1 MAETADIVVIGAG
14 IVGCSI
20 AYHLAVQAAPKVV
33 VVEKDLICSGSTG
46 KSAGGIR
53 QQFATEV
60 NVRLSVE
67 SLRMFHRMR
76 EELGIDPEFRP
87 VGYLFMAIMEKEL
100 RLFRRQADFLQGY
113 GIPVRT
119 VSPDDIRRIVPY
131 VRLDD
136 IIGGVYCSTDGYAA
150 PYEVTMGYAS
160 AARRLGVKIHE
171 QRVVTG
177 ILKDG
182 DRVAGVE
189 TSQGPIHARVVVN
202 AAGAEGGLVGVMA
215 GVDVPVKPYRRQLFV
230 TGPLPEFGQEPP
242 LTIDY
247 HRNWYFRG
255 EMGGCLFSGPKDDE
269 STFDTNVDWEHLAES
284 VANAVAR
291 VPVLEQAEI
300 KRGWAGSYDL
310 SPDNNAILGAVPELP
325 GFYLATGHSGHGF
338 MHGPATGKLMAE
350 LILTGKTSIDIS
362 ALSLDRFRT
371 GKTVRELMTMHEA

>member
-1 MAETADIVVIGAG
+1 MAETADIVIIGAG

-20 AYHLAVQAAPKVV
+20 AYHLAAQGASKVV

-67 SLRMFHRMR
+67 SLQMFQRMR
-76 EELGIDPEFRP
+76 DELGIDPEFRP
-87 VGYLFMAIMEKEL
+87 VGYLFMATTEKEL
-100 RLFRRQADFLQGY
+100 DLFRRQADFLQGHRV
-113 GIPVRT
+113 PARM

-136 IIGGVYCSTDGYAA
+136 IIGGAYCSTDGYAA

-160 AARRLGVKIHE
+160 AARRRGVTIHE
-171 QRVVTG
+171 QRAVRG

-189 TSQGPIHARVVVN
+189 TSRGPIHARIVVN

-215 GVDVPVKPYRRQLFV
+215 GVDVPVKPYRRQIFV

-284 VANAVAR
+284 VAKAVAR

-371 GKTVRELMTMHEA
+371 GKTVREPMTMHEA

>member
-1 MAETADIVVIGAG
+1 MAETADVIIIGAG

-20 AYHLAVQAAPKVV
+20 AYHLAAQGPPKVI

-67 SLRMFHRMR
+67 SLQMFQRMKD
-76 EELGIDPEFRP
+76 ELGIDPEFRQ
-87 VGYLFMAIMEKEL
+87 VGYLFMATTEKEL
-100 RLFRRQADFLQGY
+100 DLFRRQADFLQGHRV
-113 GIPVRT
+113 PARM
-119 VSPDDIRRIVPY
+119 VSPDDIHRIVPY

-136 IIGGVYCSTDGYAA
+136 IIGGAYCSTDGYAA
-150 PYEVTMGYAS
+150 PYEITMGYAS
-160 AARRLGVKIHE
+160 AARRRGVTIHE
-171 QRVVTG
+171 QRAATG

-182 DRVAGVE
+182 DRIAGVE
-189 TSQGPIHARVVVN
+189 TSRGPIHASIVVN
-202 AAGAEGGLVGVMA
+202 AAGAEGGLVGSMA
-215 GVDVPVKPYRRQLFV
+215 DVDVPVKPYRRQIFV

-284 VANAVAR
+284 VAKAVAR

-371 GKTVRELMTMHEA
+371 GKTVREPMTMHEA

>member
-1 MAETADIVVIGAG
+1 MAETADIVIIGAG

-20 AYHLAVQAAPKVV
+20 AYHLAAQGTPKVV

-67 SLRMFHRMR
+67 SLQMFQRMKD
-76 EELGIDPEFRP
+76 ELGIDPEFRP
-87 VGYLFMAIMEKEL
+87 VGYLFMATTEKEL
-100 RLFRRQADFLQGY
+100 DLFRRQADFLQGHRV
-113 GIPVRT
+113 PARM
-119 VSPDDIRRIVPY
+119 VSPDDVHRIVPY

-136 IIGGVYCSTDGYAA
+136 IIGGAYCSTDGYAA
-150 PYEVTMGYAS
+150 PYEITMGYAS
-160 AARRLGVKIHE
+160 AARRRGVTIHE
-171 QRVVTG
+171 QRAATG

-189 TSQGPIHARVVVN
+189 TSRGPIHASIVVN
-202 AAGAEGGLVGVMA
+202 AAGAEGGLVGTMA
-215 GVDVPVKPYRRQLFV
+215 DVDVPVKPYRRQIFV

-284 VANAVAR
+284 VAKAVAR

-371 GKTVRELMTMHEA
+371 GKTVREPMTMHEA

>member
-1 MAETADIVVIGAG
+1 MAETADIVIIGAG

-20 AYHLAVQAAPKVV
+20 AYHLAAQGPPKVI

-67 SLRMFHRMR
+67 SLQMFQRMKD
-76 EELGIDPEFRP
+76 ELGIDPEFRQ
-87 VGYLFMAIMEKEL
+87 VGYLFMATTEKEL
-100 RLFRRQADFLQGY
+100 DLFRRQADFLQGHRV
-113 GIPVRT
+113 PARM
-119 VSPDDIRRIVPY
+119 VSPDDIHRIVPY

-136 IIGGVYCSTDGYAA
+136 IIGGAYCSTDGYAA
-150 PYEVTMGYAS
+150 PYEITMGYAS
-160 AARRLGVKIHE
+160 AARRRGVTIHE
-171 QRVVTG
+171 QRAATG

-182 DRVAGVE
+182 DRIAGVE
-189 TSQGPIHARVVVN
+189 TSRGPIHASIVVN
-202 AAGAEGGLVGVMA
+202 AAGAEGGLVGTMA
-215 GVDVPVKPYRRQLFV
+215 DVDVPVKPYRRQIFV

-255 EMGGCLFSGPKDDE
+255 EMGGCLFSGPRDDE

-284 VANAVAR
+284 VAKAVAR

-371 GKTVRELMTMHEA
+371 GKTVREPMTMHEA

>member
-1 MAETADIVVIGAG
+1 MAETADIVIVGAG

-20 AYHLAVQAAPKVV
+20 AYHLAVLGTPKVV

-60 NVRLSVE
+60 NVHLSLE

-76 EELGIDPEFRP
+76 EELGVDPEFRP
-87 VGYLFMAIMEKEL
+87 VGYLFMATTEKEL
-100 RLFRRQADFLQGY
+100 ALFRRQAEFQQRH
-113 GIPVRT
+113 GIPVRV

-136 IIGGVYCSTDGYAA
+136 IIGGAHCSTDGYAA
-150 PYEVTMGYAS
+150 PYEVTMAYAS
-160 AARRLGVKIHE
+160 AARRRGVTIHE
-171 QRVVTG
+171 QRAVTE

-182 DRVAGVE
+182 DRIAGVE
-189 TSQGPIHARVVVN
+189 TSRGPIHAPVVVN
-202 AAGAEGGLVGVMA
+202 AAGAEGGLVGTMA
-215 GVDVPVKPYRRQLFV
+215 DVDVPVKPYRRQIFV

-284 VANAVAR
+284 VAKAVAR

-310 SPDNNAILGAVPELP
+310 SPDNNAILGAVPKLP

-350 LILTGKTSIDIS
+350 LILTGRTSIDIS
-362 ALSLDRFRT
+362 ALSFDRFRT
-371 GKTVRELMTMHEA
+371 GKTVREPMTMHEA

>member
-20 AYHLAVQAAPKVV
+20 AYHLAAQDAPKVI

-87 VGYLFMAIMEKEL
+87 VGYLFMATMEKEL
-100 RLFRRQADFLQGY
+100 GLFRRQADFLQGH
-113 GIPVRT
+113 GIPVRM

-136 IIGGVYCSTDGYAA
+136 IIGGAYCSTDGYAA

-160 AARRLGVKIHE
+160 AARRRGVTIHE
-171 QRVVTG
+171 QRAVTG

-189 TSQGPIHARVVVN
+189 TSQGPIHAPVVVN
-202 AAGAEGGLVGVMA
+202 AAGPDGGLVGVMA

-230 TGPLPEFGQEPP
+230 TGPLPEFSQEPP

-284 VANAVAR
+284 VAKAVAR
-291 VPVLEQAEI
+291 VPVLERAEI

-338 MHGPATGKLMAE
+338 MHGPATGKLVAE
-350 LILTGKTSIDIS
+350 LILTGRTSIDIS

>member
-1 MAETADIVVIGAG
+1 MAETADIVIIGAG

-20 AYHLAVQAAPKVV
+20 AYHLAVQGAPKIV

-60 NVRLSVE
+60 NVQLSLE
-67 SLRMFHRMR
+67 SLQMFHRMR
-76 EELGIDPEFRP
+76 DELGIDPEFRQ
-87 VGYLFMAIMEKEL
+87 VGYLFMATTPKEL
-100 RLFRRQADFLQGY
+100 DLFRRQAEFQQRH
-113 GIPVRT
+113 GIPVRI
-119 VSPDDIRRIVPY
+119 VAPDDIRRIVPY

-136 IIGGVYCSTDGYAA
+136 IIGAAYCPTDGYAA

-160 AARRLGVKIHE
+160 AARRLGVAIHE
-171 QRVVTG
+171 QRAVTSVLREG
-177 ILKDG
+177 G
-182 DRVAGVE
+182 RVAGVE
-189 TSQGPIHARVVVN
+189 TSRGPIHARVVVN
-202 AAGAEGGLVGVMA
+202 AAGAEGGLVGTMA

-230 TGPLPEFGQEPP
+230 TGPLPEFSQEPP

-255 EMGGCLFSGPKDDE
+255 EMGGCLFSGPKDEE
-269 STFDTNVDWEHLAES
+269 STFNTNVDWEHLAES
-284 VANAVAR
+284 VAKAVAR
-291 VPVLEQAEI
+291 VPTLEQAEI

-350 LILTGKTSIDIS
+350 LILSGKTSIDIGP
-362 ALSLDRFRT
+362 LSFERFRT
-371 GKTVRELMTMHEA
+371 GKILREPMTMHEA